1 MVSEL
6 VEVRLVSDS
15 FGRYCS
21 WLRPYNQFFLGVRLL
36 WIPPRQCGCVVVEVR
51 WSVSMMMVAIE
62 DVVRADAMDAAGG
75 AFNLFYLSAQCAH

>member
-1 MVSEL
+1 MSG
-6 VEVRLVSDS
+6 VRSGCFQILLGDIAASSDSMFSFFGVLDS
-15 FGRYCS
+15 FG
-21 WLRPYNQFFLGVRLL
+21 FL
-36 WIPPRQCGCVVVEVR
+36 QDNVVGEVS